1 MAISTYNADR
11 GRQLV
16 ETTGTYQQ
24 DKMVDSMDVLEWIQ
38 QNRDH
43 VSRHGCCPGGCER
56 QLIPHAHGYAVCPQT
71 YEPCQKR
78 RVDLILQHLG
88 VINGSYGK

>member
-1 MAISTYNADR
+1 MQAYNADR

-16 ETTGTYQQ
+16 EQTGKYQQ
-24 DKMVDSMDVLEWIQ
+24 DKMVDCMDVLEWIQ

-56 QLIPHAHGYAVCPQT
+56 KELIEHCNGYPVCPMT
-71 YEPCQKR
+71 YEPCDKR
-78 RVDLILQHLG
+78 RLDLILQMLG